1 LLPPGV
7 VQSAG
12 VDRVEAEILD
22 QVEHRGLGG
31 WVVTADW
38 NGDPVGVAGGAPPA

>member
-22 QVEHRGLGG
+22 QVEHCGLGG

-38 NGDPVGVAGGAPPA
+38 NGDPVGVAGGAPPG